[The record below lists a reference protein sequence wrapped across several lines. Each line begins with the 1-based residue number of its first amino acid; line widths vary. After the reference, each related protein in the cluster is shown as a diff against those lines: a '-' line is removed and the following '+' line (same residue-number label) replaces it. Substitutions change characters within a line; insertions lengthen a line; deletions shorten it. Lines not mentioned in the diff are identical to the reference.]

1 MGLERVSLGLTEPS
15 NGAAARAAEPRHE
28 PAEVTATMEDLL
40 LELLGRLE
48 RLGAAHG
55 ELYDSEVREQ
65 MGDAVMEGY
74 VRRRSGHRLPDR
86 FGMLSEAADAEVRA
100 ALAAYI
106 EGANALAEEIGLSS
120 FHARLAAFQDPAVRT
135 DPAIAVDDDDLFGH
149 TPPDWY
155 DEGGNVL
162 WDRVR

>member
-1 MGLERVSLGLTEPS
+1 
-15 NGAAARAAEPRHE
+15 
-28 PAEVTATMEDLL
+28 MENLL
-40 LELLGRLE
+40 HELLGRLE
-48 RLGAAHG
+48 RLGETHG

-65 MGDAVMEGY
+65 MGDAIMEGY
-74 VRRRSGHRLPDR
+74 VRRSPGYRLPDR

-106 EGANALAEEIGLSS
+106 EGANTHAEEIGLAS
-120 FHARLAAFQDPAVRT
+120 FHARLAAFQNPAVRI
-135 DPAIAVDDDDLFGH
+135 DPAIAVDYDDLFGH

-155 DEGGNVL
+155 DEAGNVL